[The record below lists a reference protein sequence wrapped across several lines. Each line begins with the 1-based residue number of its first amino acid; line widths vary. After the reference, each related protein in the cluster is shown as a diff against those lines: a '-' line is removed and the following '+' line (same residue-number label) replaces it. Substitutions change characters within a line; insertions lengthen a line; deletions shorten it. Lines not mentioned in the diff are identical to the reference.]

1 MWLCVIRYIAKLL
14 QLAARGA
21 QVSATSQVQMQQ
33 QAVAQRQQQ
42 AQLAQAQQVDME
54 QQRQQ
59 HELAA
64 TEAGLAATRG
74 DHPHGH
80 PALHALEARHTP
92 VPSRPLQD
100 CRKAFLSD
108 LRVLSG
114 QVAMHAGH
122 HQKQSFHSNARNVG
136 GRIAG
141 SARTDRTDLE
151 DYEEQLRRLDEDDTM
166 PSP

>member
-1 MWLCVIRYIAKLL
+1 MWLGAVRYIAKLL

-42 AQLAQAQQVDME
+42 AQQAQAQQVDMD
-54 QQRQQ
+54 QQRQH

-80 PALHALEARHTP
+80 PALHALEARNTP
-92 VPSRPLQD
+92 H
-100 CRKAFLSD
+100 AALSPA
-108 LRVLSG
+108 
-114 QVAMHAGH
+114 Q
-122 HQKQSFHSNARNVG
+122 
-136 GRIAG
+136 
-141 SARTDRTDLE
+141 
-151 DYEEQLRRLDEDDTM
+151 
-166 PSP
+166 